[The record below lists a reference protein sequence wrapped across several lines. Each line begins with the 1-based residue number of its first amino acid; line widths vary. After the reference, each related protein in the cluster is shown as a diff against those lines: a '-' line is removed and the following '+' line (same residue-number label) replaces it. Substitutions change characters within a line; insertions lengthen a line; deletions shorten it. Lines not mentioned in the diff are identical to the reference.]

1 MKYQNRQIHKE
12 SRLCICLLNVPGGSA
27 GKESACNAD
36 LGSIPGL
43 GRSSGEGKCYLLQ
56 YSGLENSMGCVQSME
71 LQRVRHN
78 FATKQHKFLPKTF
91 GTIMPYGTRHNQRS
105 CNTSSVT
112 KKEIKTL
119 HERTNT
125 SLMSISP
132 ASVEYQTDTHKNR
145 TGNNSIHLNSLRSNS
160 F

>member
-1 MKYQNRQIHKE
+1 
-12 SRLCICLLNVPGGSA
+12 
-27 GKESACNAD
+27 
-36 LGSIPGL
+36 
-43 GRSSGEGKCYLLQ
+43 
-56 YSGLENSMGCVQSME
+56 
-71 LQRVRHN
+71 
-78 FATKQHKFLPKTF
+78 
-91 GTIMPYGTRHNQRS
+91 MPYGTRHNQRS